1 MFKEIHELIYR
12 RFTCMTIAQTARL
25 LLDRNNY
32 HDFTRRQ
39 LYEILTLAEAASTDI
54 ANTIDSKLTQ
64 TKMELQRSQEYWEKY
79 KNSTVTTNPTDL
91 SEVELSPIKLED
103 IKNDD

>member
-39 LYEILTLAEAASTDI
+39 LNEILTLAEAASADI
-54 ANTIDSKLTQ
+54 ANTIDSNLTQ

-79 KNSTVTTNPTDL
+79 KNSAVAVNPTDF
-91 SEVELSPIKLED
+91 SEVELSSIKLED
-103 IKNDD
+103 LKDDD